1 MSIGPKRLVLINSGN
16 YDYADLDLSRSGH
29 LVGRNNLGKTSLIA
43 TLQFLYGATE
53 REWQFSEPNDKS
65 RAFYFASAKSFV
77 IFVCE
82 TPQGLKTTVIR
93 GLGPL
98 HEHKYERWVY
108 DGDYRTEDYFDDD
121 NAIREPEAIKRLL
134 SDREFRVV
142 KPEEYR
148 QVLLG
153 TASGGLPNLGLV
165 PVRNTEHYRRFYLVF
180 RSLIN
185 LGHISNNDFKD
196 VLIDSVRGEGIT
208 DRIAFLEKWGR
219 TYQKLQAETRGVRV
233 FERSLQVVEEV
244 LAKAR
249 ERAELRGQIPVLFN
263 EADQHYRERLRAI
276 QDQIEAH
283 SRRRAELDE
292 QHQQLR
298 QRWEEQN
305 AALQATV
312 REAGGIEAMI
322 RALQQRRAEFA
333 DFDPDFTRQA
343 LAVAQQEAAALEKAV
358 SGAAVESAAA
368 IEARLTQNRR
378 ELQVQERLLSEQADL
393 LVTRLR
399 AWFGDEELE
408 RLFRLGNPALL
419 TEKIGEALVIRDEQ
433 ALRSE
438 LQALLDA
445 FDGEV
450 FASPGVRID
459 VSTLQGPTL
468 ARILDPEQVRER
480 ISALKRQ
487 LRADE
492 DILQVAQDL
501 EAHRA
506 QLGERKA
513 EIEAMQARLLDYDRL
528 QKELAGLP
536 ELERQASA
544 LEERQ
549 LRQQQLLD
557 ELDAQQR
564 ANRQADAD
572 EGKAL
577 EAAIVAG
584 KQLEQR
590 KLLLDNWRRSNP
602 DVDSWPWAEPA
613 FSVESFDECETQLKE
628 YTGRHD
634 RLSEQIR
641 SQLSGLAGIEFSSV
655 FMGDAG
661 EETQLARLQE
671 ERDALDEKRKTLQ
684 EHWRHLASGLAD
696 DAAKLLRSMEIV
708 ERQVRTLN
716 GRIAELS
723 ISNLRS
729 LALRI
734 EHVDERVKVLRRLV
748 DQVGDDQMGL
758 SFGGSE
764 TPEQT
769 LDRIVR
775 ELQQRPVFE
784 LAELFNVTFEVELAS
799 GKTKIYKDLAK
810 VESNGTTISTKVV
823 VFVLLLR
830 DILKSR
836 HTVRLPFYLDEV
848 AALDPVNART
858 IVALAEQLDFVP
870 VLASPSAM
878 DVASVIYYLEP
889 NARNRI
895 YLGPKQ
901 RYELERV
908 RRELATEPAEAELTA

>member
-1 MSIGPKRLVLINSGN
+1 AGAGSGGRVLRYRVHARRPAARQEGPLRGAAGRSGRAGHAGRVVGGGRASGQLRLCREARRGGLPLSATRLPFSGAVPGRGGGSRRSRGGRRSMSIGPKRLVLINSGN

-98 HEHKYERWVY
+98 HGHKYERSVY

-333 DFDPDFTRQA
+333 DFD
-343 LAVAQQEAAALEKAV
+343 
-358 SGAAVESAAA
+358 
-368 IEARLTQNRR
+368 
-378 ELQVQERLLSEQADL
+378 
-393 LVTRLR
+393 
-399 AWFGDEELE
+399 
-408 RLFRLGNPALL
+408 
-419 TEKIGEALVIRDEQ
+419 
-433 ALRSE
+433 
-438 LQALLDA
+438 
-445 FDGEV
+445 
-450 FASPGVRID
+450 
-459 VSTLQGPTL
+459 
-468 ARILDPEQVRER
+468 
-480 ISALKRQ
+480 
-487 LRADE
+487 
-492 DILQVAQDL
+492 
-501 EAHRA
+501 
-506 QLGERKA
+506 
-513 EIEAMQARLLDYDRL
+513 
-528 QKELAGLP
+528 
-536 ELERQASA
+536 
-544 LEERQ
+544 
-549 LRQQQLLD
+549 
-557 ELDAQQR
+557 
-564 ANRQADAD
+564 
-572 EGKAL
+572 
-577 EAAIVAG
+577 
-584 KQLEQR
+584 
-590 KLLLDNWRRSNP
+590 
-602 DVDSWPWAEPA
+602 
-613 FSVESFDECETQLKE
+613 
-628 YTGRHD
+628 
-634 RLSEQIR
+634 
-641 SQLSGLAGIEFSSV
+641 
-655 FMGDAG
+655 
-661 EETQLARLQE
+661 
-671 ERDALDEKRKTLQ
+671 
-684 EHWRHLASGLAD
+684 
-696 DAAKLLRSMEIV
+696 
-708 ERQVRTLN
+708 
-716 GRIAELS
+716 
-723 ISNLRS
+723 
-729 LALRI
+729 
-734 EHVDERVKVLRRLV
+734 
-748 DQVGDDQMGL
+748 
-758 SFGGSE
+758 
-764 TPEQT
+764 
-769 LDRIVR
+769 
-775 ELQQRPVFE
+775 
-784 LAELFNVTFEVELAS
+784 
-799 GKTKIYKDLAK
+799 
-810 VESNGTTISTKVV
+810 
-823 VFVLLLR
+823 
-830 DILKSR
+830 
-836 HTVRLPFYLDEV
+836 
-848 AALDPVNART
+848 
-858 IVALAEQLDFVP
+858 
-870 VLASPSAM
+870 
-878 DVASVIYYLEP
+878 
-889 NARNRI
+889 
-895 YLGPKQ
+895 
-901 RYELERV
+901 
-908 RRELATEPAEAELTA
+908 